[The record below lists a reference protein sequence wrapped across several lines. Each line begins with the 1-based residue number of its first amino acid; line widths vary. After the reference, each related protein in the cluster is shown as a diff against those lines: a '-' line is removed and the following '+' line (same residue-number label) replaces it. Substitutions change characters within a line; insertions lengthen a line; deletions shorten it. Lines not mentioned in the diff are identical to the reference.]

1 MKTIFPPPCQ
11 TIDKGHGRLETRTLR
26 ATTLLNDYLQFP
38 YCGQIFRIERE
49 TIILKTGEVRSETA
63 YGITSLS
70 PQKAD
75 QQRLLSLSRGQ
86 WSIENK
92 SHWVRDVTF
101 DEDRH
106 QARKGE
112 GPQMMACLRNAAISL
127 LRLAGFKNIASAT
140 RKFAA
145 RCHLALKLLCL

>member
-1 MKTIFPPPCQ
+1 MMIFPPPDQ
-11 TIDKGHGRLETRTLR
+11 TIDKGHGRLETRRLR
-26 ATTLLNDYLQFP
+26 ATPILNDYLEFP
-38 YCGQIFRIERE
+38 YCGQVFKIERE
-49 TIILKTGEVRSETA
+49 TIVLKTGEIRSETA
-63 YGITSLS
+63 YGITSLP

-75 QQRLLSLSRGQ
+75 NQRLLSLIRGQ

-106 QARKGE
+106 QARKGK

-127 LRLAGFKNIASAT
+127 MRLAGYKNIASAT
-140 RKFAA
+140 REFAA
-145 RCHLALKLLCL
+145 RCYLAFKLLCL